1 MATHWS
7 ILAWRTPWTEEP
19 DGYCPW
25 GCKELDMTEWLTHI
39 TRSYFFGQRQFI
51 PFLLKDSR
59 EWALG
64 GLWLSVLSR
73 VLLFE
78 TPTDCSLPISSVPGI
93 LQARIQEQV
102 AISFSRIFQTQGSNP
117 HPLHGQADSLT
128 LRHRGSP
135 KSLKES
141 TLLCGWG
148 LGWTIISSGFLL
160 ADNL

>member
-102 AISFSRIFQTQGSNP
+102 AISFSRDLPDPGIKPTSPAWAGWFFNTETPGKPQVSKGE
-117 HPLHGQADSLT
+117 HPT
-128 LRHRGSP
+128 LWVG
-135 KSLKES
+135 
-141 TLLCGWG
+141 TG
-148 LGWTIISSGFLL
+148 LNHNF
-160 ADNL
+160 

>member
-78 TPTDCSLPISSVPGI
+78 TPQTVACQSPLSL
-93 LQARIQEQV
+93 E
-102 AISFSRIFQTQGSNP
+102 FSRQEYRSRLPFPSPGIFQTQGSNP

-135 KSLKES
+135 KSLRRAPYSVGGDWVEP
-141 TLLCGWG
+141 
-148 LGWTIISSGFLL
+148 
-160 ADNL
+160 